1 MKKKE
6 TFNNSIKQ
14 GYREN
19 RWTQYTNI
27 KKKIGKH
34 IQVDSN
40 EKGHTVMDF
49 FSRSRGCNYG
59 QE

>member
-1 MKKKE
+1 MKKE

-27 KKKIGKH
+27 KKKNRKT
-34 IQVDSN
+34 
-40 EKGHTVMDF
+40 HTG
-49 FSRSRGCNYG
+49 R
-59 QE
+59 